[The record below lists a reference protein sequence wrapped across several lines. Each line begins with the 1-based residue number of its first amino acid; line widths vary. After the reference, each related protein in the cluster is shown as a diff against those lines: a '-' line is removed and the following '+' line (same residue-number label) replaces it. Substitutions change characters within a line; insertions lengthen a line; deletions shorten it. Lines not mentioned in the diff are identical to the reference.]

1 MQLIPLEAAMLD
13 FSLESTIDHHTAA
26 ESTVQRGP
34 TARSPADRRT
44 ATLKAPAT
52 PTSLKRQRRRHD
64 NLHMGKQTP
73 LEW

>member
-1 MQLIPLEAAMLD
+1 MLD
-13 FSLESTIDHHTAA
+13 FSLESTTDYHATA
-26 ESTVQRGP
+26 ESTVRRGP

-44 ATLKAPAT
+44 ATPKAPAT

-64 NLHMGKQTP
+64 NLNMSKQP